1 MVKSVKLARDAGS
14 LKGLKLKNILSTFGT
29 VQLINGSSVKP
40 YVIESK
46 LPWHVIGTVALIDR
60 DSLKNRLD
68 ICIDAWRWGEYKTQ
82 TSSTANI
89 SNKARYSV
97 CDRLGK
103 HQMTKSYH
111 KCTENH
117 DFKRQILLI
126 YPGGI

>member
-1 MVKSVKLARDAGS
+1 MVKSVKSARDVGS
-14 LKGLKLKNILSTFGT
+14 FKGLQLKNILSTFGT

-46 LPWHVIGTVALIDR
+46 LPWHVIGTVALIDS

-82 TSSTANI
+82 TSSTADI
-89 SNKARYSV
+89 SNKDRYSV
-97 CDRLGK
+97 CDRLEK
-103 HQMTKSYH
+103 HQIIKSYH

-117 DFKRQILLI
+117 YFKRQILLI